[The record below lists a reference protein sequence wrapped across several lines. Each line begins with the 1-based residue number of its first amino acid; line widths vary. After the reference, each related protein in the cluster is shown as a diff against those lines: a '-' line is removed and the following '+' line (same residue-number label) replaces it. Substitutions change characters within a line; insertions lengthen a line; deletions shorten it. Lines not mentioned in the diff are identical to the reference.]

1 MKYKNPLSL
10 LSLGFGSGLSPIA
23 PGTVGS
29 FFALVIYYNIF
40 FGNLVELVD
49 QLLFILFIVVSF
61 FIGLYIYP
69 KTVEEQDDP
78 SSFVWD
84 EFVGMWIACI
94 PITIFDFSAVW
105 LVISFLMFRIFD
117 IWKPLGIKYF
127 DNKHGAFY
135 VMLDDALAGIFSAIT
150 VIFLSYFL
158 I

>member
-69 KTVEEQDDP
+69 KTVEEQDD
-78 SSFVWD
+78 
-84 EFVGMWIACI
+84 
-94 PITIFDFSAVW
+94 ITYSI
-105 LVISFLMFRIFD
+105 RNG
-117 IWKPLGIKYF
+117 K
-127 DNKHGAFY
+127 
-135 VMLDDALAGIFSAIT
+135 ALATGLKIMIKLYS
-150 VIFLSYFL
+150 IFLTSL
-158 I
+158 VTN

>member
-1 MKYKNPLSL
+1 MKYKNTLSL

-94 PITIFDFSAVW
+94 PITICVPLTLSA
-105 LVISFLMFRIFD
+105 
-117 IWKPLGIKYF
+117 
-127 DNKHGAFY
+127 
-135 VMLDDALAGIFSAIT
+135 
-150 VIFLSYFL
+150 
-158 I
+158 